1 MPPSIWFALAWSMN
15 QVKRFIRMEFWIRCG
30 PSDQPLDDGLFKP
43 ILTRAK
49 RSMN

>member
-30 PSDQPLDDGLFKP
+30 PSDQPLDDGLF
-43 ILTRAK
+43 TG
-49 RSMN
+49 